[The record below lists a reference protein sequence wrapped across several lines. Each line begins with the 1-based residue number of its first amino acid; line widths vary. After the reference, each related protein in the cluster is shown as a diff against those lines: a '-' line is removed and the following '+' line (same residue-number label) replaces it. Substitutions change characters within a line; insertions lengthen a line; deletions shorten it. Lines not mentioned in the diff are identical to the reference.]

1 MRSCVARV
9 LALMSLFLSGFAMAD
24 DQAMIETGK
33 QKFSYTIGY
42 QIGNQLA
49 EQIIREKIDI
59 DVEAFMQAIDD
70 ALLARPPLM
79 TDDEMRESLSAH
91 QLREME
97 KQNAM
102 AESGRM
108 RGQDYRTDYGRRPDV
123 VATKSGLQYRIIEP
137 GAGRSPGSTDTVVV
151 HYVGRLID
159 GSVFDSSRARGNP
172 ATFSLDGIIVG
183 WREVL
188 QLMVEG
194 SIWEVVIPPEL
205 AYGEQGA
212 GANIGPN
219 ETLVF
224 EIELIAIK

>member
-1 MRSCVARV
+1 MKSCIAKVFG
-9 LALMSLFLSGFAMAD
+9 SFFLFLSGLTIAD
-24 DQAMIETGK
+24 NQAMIETDK

-49 EQIIREKIDI
+49 EQVVREKIDI
-59 DVEAFMQAIDD
+59 DVDTFMKAIDD
-70 ALLARPPLM
+70 AFLNRSPLM
-79 TDDEMRESLSAH
+79 TDDEMKESLSVY
-91 QLREME
+91 QLQAME

-108 RGQDYRTDYGRRPDV
+108 RGQDYRTDYGRRSDV
-123 VATKSGLQYRIIEP
+123 VATKSGLQYRIIES
-137 GAGRSPGSTDTVVV
+137 GAGRSPGPTDTVVV

-172 ATFSLDGIIVG
+172 ATFSLDSIIKG

-188 QLMVEG
+188 QIMVEG
-194 SIWEVVIPPEL
+194 DIWEVVIPPEL
-205 AYGEQGA
+205 AYGAQGA
-212 GANIGPN
+212 GASIGPN